1 MKHVTCDHC
10 METFNPFSEGG
21 LTITIA
27 TSGGAM
33 QLDFCRKHGEAVLQ
47 SLDKYTN
54 GLISMQMK
62 TEKTEKT
69 DNDIKEDEDV

>member
-1 MKHVTCDHC
+1 MKYVTCDHC
-10 METFNPFSEGG
+10 KETFNPFSEGG
-21 LTITIA
+21 LTVTIA

-54 GLISMQMK
+54 GLISMQMNAENK
-62 TEKTEKT
+62 NETVSQEED
-69 DNDIKEDEDV
+69 DNVE